1 MSSRFDRCLR
11 QRDNSDHGTQIDTV
25 NGFPHPVEPGRPLND
40 PRIVVTRM
48 FPKVH
53 GFAGLRLDYAVAS
66 SMRLRGFLT
75 EDNINSIAA
84 EVALGA
90 LGDIFCPG

>member
-1 MSSRFDRCLR
+1 
-11 QRDNSDHGTQIDTV
+11 
-25 NGFPHPVEPGRPLND
+25 
-40 PRIVVTRM
+40 M